1 MFCISLP
8 RGLWLDMMGDT
19 TLHVGLPSLLG
30 FSSGPRF
37 LFSKETQNRNLLL
50 SLLIDLLQLQ
60 GASDSLPNNR
70 PNPLRP
76 LHCDEKRSCSWSDGD
91 RKSQSKVSL
100 YFATSMALAMTKSV
114 TYSLAGGTMA
124 TKCIGEMEPRF

>member
-76 LHCDEKRSCSWSDGD
+76 LHCDE
-91 RKSQSKVSL
+91 
-100 YFATSMALAMTKSV
+100 
-114 TYSLAGGTMA
+114 
-124 TKCIGEMEPRF
+124 